1 MSSFFIQSMEYL
13 GLLEKQKSENG
24 TRGRI
29 RCKTVSKLRSG
40 NVAVIRFIV
49 QD

>member
-1 MSSFFIQSMEYL
+1 MSSFFIQSMEYFEAI
-13 GLLEKQKSENG
+13 EKQKSENDSP
-24 TRGRI
+24 RRI